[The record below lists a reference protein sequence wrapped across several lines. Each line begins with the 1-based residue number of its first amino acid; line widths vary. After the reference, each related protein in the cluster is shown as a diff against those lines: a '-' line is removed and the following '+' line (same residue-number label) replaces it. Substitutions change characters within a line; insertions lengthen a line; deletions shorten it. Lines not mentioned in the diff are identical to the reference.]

1 MKRSLHWLVGV
12 GSCWLVSGCSLLP
25 FQITITPTNPE
36 TTPQETSAVDSSSE
50 TADASDSSSEVETVT
65 DAPTAATE
73 AEATPSTPG
82 RNYFRE
88 AVTRAESAVA
98 IGQSAQSPDDWQ
110 LAASRWQQAV
120 LYMQQVPTDDPNRA
134 TAQQKVK
141 EYGQNL
147 ALAEQRA
154 AGQPS
159 TLAQPTTP
167 DRPNGLVATIPIVD
181 NMGGTP
187 VVPVTLQGN
196 RSTQEFTMLFDTGAS
211 GTLITQAMANEI
223 GVVVTGE
230 ALVTVADGR
239 QVQIPV
245 GYVGRLQVGDL
256 VVENVWV
263 AIGGDVGLLG
273 QDIYGEYGL
282 SIGGSQIN
290 LYE

>member
-1 MKRSLHWLVGV
+1 MNRSGHWLIGI
-12 GSCWLVSGCSLLP
+12 GCCWMVSGCSLLP
-25 FQITITPTNPE
+25 FSITITPSNTEAP
-36 TTPQETSAVDSSSE
+36 PQETAETPSVDA
-50 TADASDSSSEVETVT
+50 TTDTNPATDVETVADAPSTAAGT
-65 DAPTAATE
+65 DAT
-73 AEATPSTPG
+73 TPKARP
-82 RNYFRE
+82 NYFRE

-120 LYMQQVPTDDPNRA
+120 QYMQQVPTDDPNHA

-147 ALAEQRA
+147 TLAEQQA
-154 AGQPS
+154 AGKAPTQ
-159 TLAQPTTP
+159 AQPTTS
-167 DRPNGLVATIPIVD
+167 DRPSGLVASIPIVET
-181 NMGGTP
+181 MGGTP
-187 VVPVTLQGN
+187 VVPVKLQGN

-211 GTLITQAMANEI
+211 GTLITQEMASAI

-245 GYVGRLQVGDL
+245 GYVSSITVGEL
-256 VVENVWV
+256 VVQNVWV

-273 QDIYGEYGL
+273 QDVYGEYGI

>member
-1 MKRSLHWLVGV
+1 MNRSLHWLVGV
-12 GSCWLVSGCSLLP
+12 GSCWLVSGCSSLP
-25 FQITITPTNPE
+25 FTITITPSSNEAVSEETSPE
-36 TTPQETSAVDSSSE
+36 TEPAATEAPQP
-50 TADASDSSSEVETVT
+50 EVETVA
-65 DAPTAATE
+65 DAPSTATA
-73 AEATPSTPG
+73 AEATPSRPS

-120 LYMQQVPTDDPNRA
+120 QYMQQVPADDPNHA
-134 TAQQKVK
+134 TAQQKAK

-147 ALAEQRA
+147 AVAQQRA

-159 TLAQPTTP
+159 TQAQTAAPE
-167 DRPNGLVATIPIVD
+167 RPQGLVAIIPIVD
-181 NMGGTP
+181 SMGGTP
-187 VVPVTLQGN
+187 VVPVTLHGN
-196 RSTQEFTMLFDTGAS
+196 RSTQDFTMLFDTGAS

-223 GVVVTGE
+223 GVVVTGD

-245 GYVGRLQVGDL
+245 GYVGKLQVGDL

-273 QDIYGEYGL
+273 QDIYGQYGL